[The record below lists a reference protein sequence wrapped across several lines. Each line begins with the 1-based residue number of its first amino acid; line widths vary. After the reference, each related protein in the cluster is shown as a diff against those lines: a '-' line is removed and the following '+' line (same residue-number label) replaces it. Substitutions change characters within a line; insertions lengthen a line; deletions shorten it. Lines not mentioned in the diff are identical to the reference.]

1 MEAIGAIRQA
11 INGMGRWRLSRQ
23 LYFLGPGFLI
33 SVGYMDPGNW
43 ATDLAAGSSY
53 GYRLL
58 WVVLMANL
66 IAILLQYLS
75 AKLGLVTG
83 RSLAEHC
90 RLHYRRPVRIA
101 LWILAELAMMATDL
115 AEVLGVAIGLHLLF
129 GIPILWGAI
138 LGAGGAFLIL
148 WLSRL
153 GYRAV
158 EFAII
163 GLVAIIGI
171 CYVIEILLARPAFG
185 PIVAGTLIPNS
196 AVLEPEGALIAA
208 GILGATVMPH
218 NVYLHS
224 AIVRRD
230 WQGESQTSAL
240 RYTLIDT
247 VVSLN
252 AAFFV
257 NAAILIMGAAVFHQ
271 AGLRIESLEEAYRTL
286 EPLLGSL
293 ASGAFGIALIAS
305 GLSSTTTGTLA
316 GQEILTGFTGLR
328 INVWLRRLIT
338 ISPALIIIAL
348 GVDTLQALI
357 LSQVVLSL
365 QLPFASIPLVLFTD
379 NRRILGPHANA
390 TLTRLI
396 AWLAV
401 LMVVGLNLLLLYLVF
416 TGQAA
421 AV

>member
-1 MEAIGAIRQA
+1 MDAVGAIRQA
-11 INGMGRWRLSRQ
+11 IDGMGRWRLSRQ

-58 WVVLMANL
+58 WVVLLSNL

-75 AKLGLVTG
+75 AKLGLITG
-83 RSLAEHC
+83 RGLADHC
-90 RLHYRRPVRIA
+90 RLHYSRPVRIV

-115 AEVLGVAIGLHLLF
+115 AEVLGVAIGLNLLF

-138 LGAGGAFLIL
+138 IGAIGAGLIL
-148 WLSRL
+148 WLSRH

-163 GLVAIIGI
+163 GLVAIIGL
-171 CYVIEILLARPAFG
+171 CYVIEIFLARPAFG
-185 PIVAGTLIPNS
+185 PVLAGTLIPNS

-230 WQGESQTSAL
+230 WKGETQTSAL

-271 AGLRIESLEEAYRTL
+271 AGLRIESIEEAYRTL

-338 ISPALIIIAL
+338 IAPALIIIAL
-348 GVDTLQALI
+348 GVDTLRALI

-365 QLPFASIPLVLFTD
+365 QLPFAAIPLVLFTD
-379 NRRILGPHANA
+379 SRRILGPYANSPF
-390 TLTRLI
+390 TRLI

-401 LMVVGLNLLLLYLVF
+401 LMVVALNLFLLYLVF
-416 TGQAA
+416 TGQGG